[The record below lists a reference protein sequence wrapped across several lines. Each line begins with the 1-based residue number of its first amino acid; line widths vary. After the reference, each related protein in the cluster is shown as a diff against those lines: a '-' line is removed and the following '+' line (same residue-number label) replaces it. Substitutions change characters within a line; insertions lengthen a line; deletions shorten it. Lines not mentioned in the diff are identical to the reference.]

1 MKVQELRVDFLLGGC
16 RSLKEKR
23 QRLRGLRD
31 RFGKQPNL
39 AVVESAFADSVQRSR
54 WSFLGAA
61 SSLDPVLQQLS
72 DIERYL
78 SLTVDAEILSMQR
91 IEWYGADE
99 SSLPAHW

>member
-1 MKVQELRVDFLLGGC
+1 MDFLLGGC

-39 AVVESAFADSVQRSR
+39 AVVESAHADSLQRAR
-54 WSFLGAA
+54 WSFVGSA
-61 SSLDPVLQQLS
+61 SDPEPIEQQLA

-78 SLTVDAEILSMQR
+78 ALAVDAEILSMQR
-91 IEWYGADE
+91 IEWYAADE
-99 SSLPAHW
+99 SSLPAHR